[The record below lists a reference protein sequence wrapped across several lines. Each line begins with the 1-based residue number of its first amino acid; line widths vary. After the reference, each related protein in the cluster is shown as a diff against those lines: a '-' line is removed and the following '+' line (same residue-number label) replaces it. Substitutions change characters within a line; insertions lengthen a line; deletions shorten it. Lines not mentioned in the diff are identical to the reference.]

1 MRRRLPFIA
10 LALVLLAELPILIP
24 PPFGLTD
31 HLLFWFAGH
40 LAATGGSPYDAA
52 AWAEAQRTYESGH
65 LLRFIAQGDPV
76 WVYPAW
82 SVLVFIPFGLLPY
95 PLGPLV
101 LHVAYIATG
110 ILAVILFVRLLPER
124 WQPRAELAIP
134 LAAVFQPLVIAS
146 RYGQFGSFLL
156 LGVVLVFY
164 GLRDRRTTP
173 FAAGALLLFTKPQL
187 FLVLV
192 PVTLALLV
200 RARAWRP

>member
-52 AWAEAQRTYESGH
+52 AWAEAQRAYGSSH
-65 LLRFIAQGDPV
+65 LLRFIEQGDPV

-101 LHVAYIATG
+101 LHLAYIM
-110 ILAVILFVRLLPER
+110 
-124 WQPRAELAIP
+124 Q
-134 LAAVFQPLVIAS
+134 
-146 RYGQFGSFLL
+146 
-156 LGVVLVFY
+156 
-164 GLRDRRTTP
+164 LRH
-173 FAAGALLLFTKPQL
+173 
-187 FLVLV
+187 
-192 PVTLALLV
+192 
-200 RARAWRP
+200 